1 MAGSVMAEGSD
12 RELVAAIGDLAARS
26 GLGRHHRT
34 YLPRPPRTGG
44 KIVLIVLAIAGV
56 IAAVVSFAVGQP
68 VLGILAAVFP
78 IVLVPALIRA
88 FRYTRSYE
96 GARLD
101 LYERGLVAALL
112 GRLWAV
118 RYDSTTVYQNIVRH
132 MRNGHHIGTTYAYTL
147 TDLAGTNF
155 VVGDGISDPQQWGP
169 AIQRAVTEA
178 QLPQALAALRAG
190 HRLVFGELWMT
201 WYEVGSPRKSA
212 PWTQVNQVSIAD
224 GRLSVDVAGR
234 WFALTSAMVSDIPNF
249 LVFEALATHLMQVHG
264 GSRH

>member
-1 MAGSVMAEGSD
+1 MAEGND
-12 RELVAAIGDLAARS
+12 RELAAAIGDLAARS
-26 GLGRHHRT
+26 GLGRHQQT
-34 YLPRPPRTGG
+34 YLPRSPRTGG
-44 KIVLIVLAIAGV
+44 KIVLIVLATAGV
-56 IAAVVSFAVGQP
+56 IAAVVSFAVRQP
-68 VLGILAAVFP
+68 VLGILAAIFP

-169 AIQRAVTEA
+169 AIQRAVTDA
-178 QLPQALAALRAG
+178 QLPQALAALQAG
-190 HRLVFGELWMT
+190 HRLVFGELGMT

-212 PWTQVNQVSIAD
+212 PWTQVNQVSISD

-249 LVFEALATHLMQVHG
+249 LIFEALATHLSRVHG